1 MQSIHMR
8 HYRTRYPSATLRIV
22 RAKLLPTFIEVA
34 ALPTAFVV
42 GADVLA
48 LEVVEAVCTTKVE
61 FGSADCVTAPAS
73 VVTAPA
79 PSPPPLAT
87 GTVVTVEKNM
97 DELTE
102 LETVLSAVAIPDA
115 EVAGTD
121 EAEDDE
127 PDGESGELLP
137 SVLML
142 WNDPDISL

>member
-8 HYRTRYPSATLRIV
+8 HYRTRYPSATLRRV
-22 RAKLLPTFIEVA
+22 RAKLLPTVIEVA
-34 ALPTAFVV
+34 ALPTALVV

-61 FGSADCVTAPAS
+61 FGSADCVTAPA
-73 VVTAPA
+73 

-87 GTVVTVEKNM
+87 GTVVTVEKDM